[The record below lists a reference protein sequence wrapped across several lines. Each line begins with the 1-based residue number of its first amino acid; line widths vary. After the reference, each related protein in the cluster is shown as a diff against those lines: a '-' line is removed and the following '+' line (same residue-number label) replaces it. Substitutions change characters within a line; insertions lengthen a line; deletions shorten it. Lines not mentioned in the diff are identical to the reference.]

1 MAVRPANVENLKGLA
16 DTIVWA
22 AGAYGSRIDLEVQ
35 TGEILV
41 PTTTVKG
48 DGHIVK
54 VLYTGFTPDRVVSWT
69 YDLVNTKW
77 FGVELL

>member
-1 MAVRPANVENLKGLA
+1 MSRPANVENLKGLA

-22 AGAYGSRIDLEVQ
+22 AGAYGSRVDVESV
-35 TGEILV
+35 TGEIAE
-41 PTTTVKG
+41 PTTTAKG

-54 VLYTGFTPDRVVSWT
+54 VIYTDFTPDRVVQWT
-69 YDLVNTKW
+69 YDLTNTRW